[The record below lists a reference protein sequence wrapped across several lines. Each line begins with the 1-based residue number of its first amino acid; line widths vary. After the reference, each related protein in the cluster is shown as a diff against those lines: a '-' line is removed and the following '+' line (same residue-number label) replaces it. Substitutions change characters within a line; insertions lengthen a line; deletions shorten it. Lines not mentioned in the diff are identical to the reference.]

1 MLNQSRHYVT
11 LGVVFLWNFKLFT
24 EKNGGIPGYCVC
36 TPTNETKMGEY
47 TGVSK
52 QTGGWS
58 AVEMLCL

>member
-1 MLNQSRHYVT
+1 MVAYQATVSV
-11 LGVVFLWNFKLFT
+11 
-24 EKNGGIPGYCVC
+24 P
-36 TPTNETKMGEY
+36 PTNETKMGEY